1 MRMNDSEGYLCKY
14 VEGEKIR
21 TSSAQFSYSN
31 FVTYGGKA
39 SVFSSCVD
47 AIHLT
52 LCVKIQKIYPIEIS
66 GRKAGRNKNTN

>member
-1 MRMNDSEGYLCKY
+1 MQ
-14 VEGEKIR
+14 IR
-21 TSSAQFSYSN
+21 RGGKNQDIDCTIRSARFSYSN

-52 LCVKIQKIYPIEIS
+52 LCVKVQKNLLYRDFRKE
-66 GRKAGRNKNTN
+66 GR

>member
-14 VEGEKIR
+14 LEGEKIR
-21 TSSAQFSYSN
+21 TSSARFSYSN

-52 LCVKIQKIYPIEIS
+52 LCVKVQKNLLYRDFRKE
-66 GRKAGRNKNTN
+66 GR

>member
-1 MRMNDSEGYLCKY
+1 MTVRVICANTQRGKK
-14 VEGEKIR
+14 VR

-39 SVFSSCVD
+39 SVFWSCVD

-52 LCVKIQKIYPIEIS
+52 LCVKVQKDLLYRDFRKD
-66 GRKAGRNKNTN
+66 GR